1 MKSVLDFNLNF
12 IQCQTNVIEAII
24 GIGANG
30 VKHYFKGRPFPRIS
44 EFSCQIKNQP
54 LRFGRIR
61 IELKAHGSQ
70 EWTGIRIKLPS
81 PEGKT

>member
-30 VKHYFKGRPFPRIS
+30 VKHYFKRRPFPSIS
-44 EFSCQIKNQP
+44 EFGCQIRTNP
-54 LRFGRIR
+54 YDSGVS
-61 IELKAHGSQ
+61 E
-70 EWTGIRIKLPS
+70 
-81 PEGKT
+81 